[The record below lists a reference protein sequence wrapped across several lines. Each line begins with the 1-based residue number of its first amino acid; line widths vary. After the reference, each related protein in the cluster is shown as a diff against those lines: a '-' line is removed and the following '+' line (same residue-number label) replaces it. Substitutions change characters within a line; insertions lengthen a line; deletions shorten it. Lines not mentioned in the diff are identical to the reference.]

1 MKIEMAESMVYSW
14 LRKVKQ
20 CRIVQ
25 TNWKPSPEWPL
36 ENVEE
41 LERLKT
47 AAEAYF
53 ADVITKV
60 EDGSNTDADS
70 TEFDADDTIT
80 DTSDVP
86 SLIFK
91 KTANLEQLI
100 AQTECDVLGLCLDG
114 GKHKAIAVEV
124 AFHENGLNYSGGRK
138 VTAKKIV
145 SKFLRIIIALRAY
158 CGVDE
163 AELIFASPHVKKATL
178 QQVNEMMDE
187 LVAFLQKENLGGF
200 SVSVMFNED
209 FQSELIVPLVQ
220 SVEQHGAADGSE
232 LFVRALKL
240 ISLGDK
246 LPRTSS
252 PAPKQDTDKKPSP
265 RKNLPNIV
273 TVNFGSVGLS
283 ASISPRLSFM
293 NWLVEKLGI
302 SVNTAKSYASGV
314 NTSSKFARENL
325 DDCRNLDFFAMTDA
339 VEVEK
344 KVQQLLSMTS
354 YMAYSEKSNHSRKCG
369 LERYVEYMKDKQ
381 S

>member
-1 MKIEMAESMVYSW
+1 MVYSW

-25 TNWKPSPEWPL
+25 TNWKPVPEWPL

-80 DTSDVP
+80 DTSDAP

-100 AQTECDVLGLCLDG
+100 AQTECDVLGLSLEDG
-114 GKHKAIAVEV
+114 KYKAIAVEV

-158 CGVDE
+158 FGVDE
-163 AELIFASPHVKKATL
+163 AQLIFASPHVKNATL

-187 LVAFLQKENLGGF
+187 LTAFLQSENLGGF
-200 SVSVMFNED
+200 SVSVLFNED

-252 PAPKQDTDKKPSP
+252 PAPKQDTGKQSSP
-265 RKNLPNIV
+265 RKSSPNIV
-273 TVNFGSVGLS
+273 TVNFGSVGLT
-283 ASISPRLSFM
+283 ASVSPRQSFV
-293 NWLVEKLGI
+293 NWLVERGI
-302 SVNTAKSYASGV
+302 SANTANSYASGV

-325 DDCRNLDFFAMTDA
+325 MGCEHLDFFAMTDA
-339 VEVEK
+339 DAVEQRVKE
-344 KVQQLLSMTS
+344 LLRLPS
-354 YMAYSEKSNHSRKCG
+354 YMNYSARSNHSRKCG

-381 S
+381 RQFAMA